1 MPSTIRVEVDGV
13 EIPPRAAMGTL
24 NWNYDFGTNS
34 VNFTP
39 FAVPEPGAELFV
51 RYTAECLE

>member
-1 MPSTIRVEVDGV
+1 MVSTLRGEVDGV
-13 EIPPRAAMGTL
+13 EVPETAAGGTV
-24 NWNYDFGTNS
+24 NWSYDFATNS